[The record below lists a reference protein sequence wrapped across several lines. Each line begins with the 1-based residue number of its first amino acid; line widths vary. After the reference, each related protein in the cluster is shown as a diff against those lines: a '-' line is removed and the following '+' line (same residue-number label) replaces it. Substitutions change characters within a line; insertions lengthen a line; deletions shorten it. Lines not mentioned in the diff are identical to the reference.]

1 METTIFFF
9 RCHTQKH
16 QVLIFQYF
24 LHVALKHQEWPGDE
38 ATVSPYIYRLQRWYY
53 GYIISQEVLGVH
65 AILLNLVSN
74 QDWFEFHGN
83 LIRDRKISG
92 P

>member
-1 METTIFFF
+1 MDILYP
-9 RCHTQKH
+9 RKYL
-16 QVLIFQYF
+16 V
-24 LHVALKHQEWPGDE
+24 
-38 ATVSPYIYRLQRWYY
+38 YIQF
-53 GYIISQEVLGVH
+53 
-65 AILLNLVSN
+65 LLNLVSN